1 MIKMGDKRPSFLGK
15 RSLGSLNVNEEE
27 DDTSESPAKQ
37 RRQGA
42 SPMFLKKL
50 QSVGVE
56 RREANG
62 AV

>member
-15 RSLGSLNVNEEE
+15 RSLGSLDVNEE